1 MKAILATHRFGVDVF
16 KVLFLCIKELIMPG
30 TIYDVA
36 DKAGVSIST
45 VSRVL
50 NKNPNVLEET
60 RQKVLKVIE
69 ELDFKPS
76 SMARN
81 LVAKQSNVIQVLF
94 SWVDKKCDFRNHWYV
109 SILNGVNET
118 VHENGYGLMVNTVAG
133 IFDPQEIYE
142 KVFRN
147 AMDGML
153 VISPYLE
160 DKDIARMNASLVP
173 LVLLGHRIPNLQI
186 DSVDSDNVGAAHQVI
201 DHLVGLGHK
210 RIGFISGPVKYNTD
224 SADRLLG
231 FQEAMKKH
239 GLSIPAG
246 YMVEGRFNKETGA
259 EAAKKFLA
267 LSPRPTAIFSSDDLM
282 AMGAWDE
289 FEKAGLKVGKD
300 ISIVGFDDIPEAS
313 MEPYQLT
320 TVKQDYYKMSV
331 TGTNILIEK
340 IKNSQG
346 WKPRKV
352 LIPVQL
358 IIRNS
363 VGKA

>member
-1 MKAILATHRFGVDVF
+1 MSQGAV
-16 KVLFLCIKELIMPG
+16 MPG

-60 RQKVLKVIE
+60 RQKVLKAIE
-69 ELDFKPS
+69 EMDFKPS
-76 SMARN
+76 SLARG
-81 LVAKQSNVIQVLF
+81 LVAKQSNLIQVLF
-94 SWVDKKCDFRNHWYV
+94 SWFDKKCDFRNHWYV

-118 VHENGYGLMVNTVAG
+118 VHEHGYGLMVNTVAG

-160 DKDIARMNASLVP
+160 DKDIMRMNKSSVP
-173 LVLLGHRIPNLQI
+173 LVLLGHRVPNLQI
-186 DSVDSDNVGAAHQVI
+186 DSVDSDNIGAANQAI
-201 DHLVGLGHK
+201 DYLVGLGHK
-210 RIGFISGPVKYNTD
+210 RIGFISGPVEYNSD
-224 SADRLLG
+224 SADRLSG
-231 FQEAMKKH
+231 FKDAMKKH
-239 GLSIPAG
+239 GLPIPEG
-246 YMVEGRFNKETGA
+246 YVLHGHFSKASGA

-289 FEKAGLKVGKD
+289 FEKAGLKIGKD
-300 ISIVGFDDIPEAS
+300 ISIIGFDDIPEAS
-313 MEPYQLT
+313 MEPYALT
-320 TVKQDYYKMSV
+320 TMRQDYNQMSI
-331 TGTNILIEK
+331 TATNILIEK
-340 IKNSQG
+340 IKSPEG
-346 WKPRKV
+346 WQPKKV
-352 LIPVQL
+352 LIPVQM
-358 IIRNS
+358 S
-363 VGKA
+363 VRRSTGKASS